1 MEILVLS
8 SGNAIRGPLAEALL
22 RKQMPPTFVIRSCG
36 HKGLGVHPLALQ
48 AAQESGLDL
57 SAHVS
62 RSLRETDVLSVEM
75 TINLCFGEPGP
86 MVPGRL
92 KRLDWPTV
100 DPLKGPPGD
109 EALLGRIRAARDSL
123 GKRVEKLA
131 MELGATAQA

>member
-1 MEILVLS
+1 MEILILS
-8 SGNAIRGPLAEALL
+8 SGNAIRGPLAEAVL
-22 RKQMPPTFVIRSCG
+22 RKQLGEGFSLRSCG
-36 HKGLGVHPLALQ
+36 HKGLGLHPLALQ
-48 AAQESGLDL
+48 AAQEAGLDL

-92 KRLDWPTV
+92 KRLEWPTA

-109 EALLGRIRAARDSL
+109 EALLERIRMARDSL
-123 GKRVEKLA
+123 IKRAEKLA
-131 MELGATAQA
+131 ADLRMTAPA